1 MIALTVRA
9 ILAFA
14 LACLVAGVITTS
26 FVVTPADIMA
36 RPLDARFEL
45 LGVAGLLA
53 LAATT
58 QSLLFAAPFAAVCVA
73 FAYWMRARSPAVY
86 IASGLL
92 IALLGFSVQFAAET
106 PGEPTIVNAYAM
118 AAYATAGGLAG
129 WVFWLV
135 AGYKPRYAN
144 ARRQKTA

>member
-9 ILAFA
+9 ILGFA
-14 LACLVAGVITTS
+14 LACLVAGVITTA
-26 FVVTPADIMA
+26 FVVTPADVMA

-58 QSLLFAAPFAAVCVA
+58 QSLLFAAPFAVVCVA
-73 FAYWMRARSPAVY
+73 FAYWMRVRGSAFY

-106 PGEPTIVNAYAM
+106 PGQPTIVNTYAM

-129 WVFWLV
+129 WVFWLI
-135 AGYKPRYAN
+135 AGYK
-144 ARRQKTA
+144 ARSLRVRHQSAA

>member
-9 ILAFA
+9 IIGFA
-14 LACLVAGVITTS
+14 LACLVAGVITTA
-26 FVVTPADIMA
+26 FVVTPADVMV

-58 QSLLFAAPFAAVCVA
+58 QSLLFAAPFAVVCVA
-73 FAYWMRARSPAVY
+73 FAYFMRARNSAFY

-92 IALLGFSVQFAAET
+92 IALLGFSVQFAAEA
-106 PGEPTIVNAYAM
+106 PGGPTIVNAYAM

-129 WVFWLV
+129 WVFWLI
-135 AGYKPRYAN
+135 AGYRPRYNPSRNKGVA
-144 ARRQKTA
+144 